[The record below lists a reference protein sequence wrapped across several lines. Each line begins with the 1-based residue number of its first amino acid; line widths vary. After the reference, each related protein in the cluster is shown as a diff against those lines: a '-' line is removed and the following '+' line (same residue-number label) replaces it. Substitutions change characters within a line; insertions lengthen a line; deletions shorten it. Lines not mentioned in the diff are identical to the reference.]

1 MGLEDEVVTVSK
13 KSEASTLKDEAAAV
27 SEKSEASTLKA
38 KAPALSEKSP
48 ADREDHWDRTRKSF
62 LTRITVL
69 GFALQLLFL
78 ADMSYLYGSLW
89 GSNIRYHH
97 FKVLWMDLDG
107 GVISQAAGQAYR
119 TLQGPSFPSLIVDNS
134 PDLRSVEAALVAV
147 RDGSYWAAVVVNANA
162 STRLA
167 DALEGGLA
175 AQTYQATDAMTYI
188 WNEVR
193 YPPFSDEAFVS
204 NFEALAETAK
214 QIYLR
219 QNGQSVLANLDQSD
233 DAALQVLFNPI
244 DISSVN
250 IMPTTNPTRL
260 MYNTATMVMPILQA
274 FFFILLL
281 NGLSEHLHI
290 YSKVPVR
297 MSGLVR
303 VTLSLAYTFI
313 AALCTTGYIW
323 AFRESWAVNSNQF
336 VLSWMTLWLLGQVHF
351 WLIDSATAF
360 LPPPSLPFFLLTWI
374 LINISSTISP
384 PQISARFYHL
394 SYAMPANEAY
404 TVLTDIWSGASVPAL
419 YRALPI
425 LFSWLVAGSGLAV
438 FGHFYRCR
446 VAHEKVAAALRR
458 DNRH

>member
-1 MGLEDEVVTVSK
+1 
-13 KSEASTLKDEAAAV
+13 
-27 SEKSEASTLKA
+27 
-38 KAPALSEKSP
+38 
-48 ADREDHWDRTRKSF
+48 
-62 LTRITVL
+62 
-69 GFALQLLFL
+69 
-78 ADMSYLYGSLW
+78 
-89 GSNIRYHH
+89 
-97 FKVLWMDLDG
+97 MDLDG